1 MERKQKIFIIFS
13 IVIALALLSAL
24 VVPVLAIDTDKGWAI
39 MAIDGGGQVVTGQN
53 AFHNTTI
60 GVNDGVITFTQTYDT
75 NFENE
80 SSASAW
86 PAPERYNNAFFV
98 GYQGYQPTSTK
109 DVVWTFNMQIDPGY
123 YGTTGFNIEHKNTF
137 AADGTYQGPRFDLF
151 GVSYMGE
158 ASVAPGLLCSETLDW
173 TPAVMQPITSVNPF
187 VWNQYK
193 IRFHKLNNTDVQ
205 ASVKVNGTEVCS
217 VTIPNFNETEVQIW
231 SDNYMVTLDENWNI
245 VLGYG
250 NRLTPQS
257 SHFRGIDVK
266 LENPQ

>member
-1 MERKQKIFIIFS
+1 MERKQKIFAIFS
-13 IVIALALLSAL
+13 IVIALALLGASA
-24 VVPVLAIDTDKGWAI
+24 VPVLAGGVDKGWAF

-53 AFHNTTI
+53 TFHSTAIDIT
-60 GVNDGVITFTQTYDT
+60 DGVITLTQTYDA

-80 SSASAW
+80 SSQQTW
-86 PAPERYNNAFFV
+86 PATEQYNNAFFI

-109 DVVWTFNMQIDPGY
+109 DVVWTFNMKIDPGY
-123 YGTTGFNIEHKNTF
+123 YGSTGFNIERKGTF

-158 ASVAPGLLCSETLDW
+158 ASFSPSLLCSETMDW
-173 TPAVMQPITSVNPF
+173 NPVMMQPITSVNPF
-187 VWNQYK
+187 EWNQFQ
-193 IRFHKLNNTDVQ
+193 IRFHKLSDTDVQ
-205 ASVKVNGTEVCS
+205 ASIKANGVETCS

-231 SDNYMVTLDENWNI
+231 GDNYAATLDENWNI
-245 VLGYG
+245 VIGYG

-257 SHFRGIDVK
+257 SHFRGIEVK